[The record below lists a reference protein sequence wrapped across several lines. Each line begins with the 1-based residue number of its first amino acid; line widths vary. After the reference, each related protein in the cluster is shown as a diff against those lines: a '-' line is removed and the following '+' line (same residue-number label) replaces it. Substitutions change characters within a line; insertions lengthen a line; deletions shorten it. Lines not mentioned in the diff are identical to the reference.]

1 MYKLKE
7 LTVVFG
13 VGAVIYG
20 LTEVIFRGH
29 THWTMLL
36 TGGAVFSCLYFIFD
50 ILYNENLLKNALLG
64 AVIITTAEFAVGCV
78 VNIGLN
84 MHIWDYSHKTLNL
97 YGQICPAFS
106 FGWFGISIAAFYI
119 AAVLRQNLRALT

>member
-1 MYKLKE
+1 MDKLKE
-7 LTVVFG
+7 LLMAFG
-13 VGAVIYG
+13 IGGVIYC
-20 LTEVIFRGH
+20 LIEVIFRGH

-36 TGGAVFSCLYFIFD
+36 TGGAVFCCLYFIFD
-50 ILYNENLLKNALLG
+50 ILYNEKLLKNALLG
-64 AVIITTAEFAVGCV
+64 AMIITTAEFAVGCV

-84 MHIWDYSHKTLNL
+84 MHIWDYSHKPLNL

-106 FGWFGISIAAFYI
+106 FGWFGLSIAAFYI